1 MWSGSNCDILVGKKK
16 QKRKVHHLCIVFT
29 MLTLFKYDYI
39 QFLLSCHLLAGW
51 SILEKWGWFLMAANS
66 KVEQP
71 VHFISR
77 RFWMKL
83 SEAVWPAVWL
93 WVITMSPVLPTLKKL
108 LSDRLGAAS
117 CHQINTPSTSGGL
130 KVTIFS
136 LFMITKC
143 QWLWDIS
150 SCELKSVSHFLS

>member
-1 MWSGSNCDILVGKKK
+1 MWSGGGGSQHWLEKTKCAPSLYYFYDANFIQICLY
-16 QKRKVHHLCIVFT
+16 
-29 MLTLFKYDYI
+29 LF
-39 QFLLSCHLLAGW
+39 FALLSLAAGW
-51 SILEKWGWFLMAANS
+51 TDLERWVWFLMAANS

-71 VHFISR
+71 VPV

-83 SEAVWPAVWL
+83 SETVWPAVWL

-117 CHQINTPSTSGGL
+117 CHRIITTSTSGGL
-130 KVTIFS
+130 KVTICY
-136 LFMITKC
+136 LFMIPEC

-150 SCELKSVSHFLS
+150 SCKLKSVSYFLS